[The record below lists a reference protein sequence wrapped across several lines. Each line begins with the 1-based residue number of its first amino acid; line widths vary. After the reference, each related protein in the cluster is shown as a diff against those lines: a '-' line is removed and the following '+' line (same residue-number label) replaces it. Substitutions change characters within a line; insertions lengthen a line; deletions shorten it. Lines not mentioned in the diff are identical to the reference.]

1 MLYIIKVLKKTL
13 VLALLSF
20 VSFLVDSVSWC
31 LDDFLLGVRLS
42 PPGFPLYLCSPN
54 RGRDLGLGSGN
65 GIWER
70 DLGTGPGIG
79 NGIKSRSRS
88 RNSFPSPKLVPVP
101 ETRSRPQNS
110 FPSPKLVPDLLA
122 KDAASIPNA
131 KGMRTLRANR
141 DIQYAQSP

>member
-1 MLYIIKVLKKTL
+1 MAFRQSRRAFRYIFARQT
-13 VLALLSF
+13 
-20 VSFLVDSVSWC
+20 
-31 LDDFLLGVRLS
+31 GV
-42 PPGFPLYLCSPN
+42 
-54 RGRDLGLGSGN
+54 

-79 NGIKSRSRS
+79 NGIKSRSRP
-88 RNSFPSPKLVPVP
+88 R
-101 ETRSRPQNS
+101 NS